1 MVVSDEVSKIIHK
14 GTEGL
19 KHMASDAQK
28 ALQRL
33 QEQALP
39 HAQKEPHHQAHPPQ
53 PKIQDAS
60 KTTKGILPGLEIED
74 RTKFSDE
81 VTGRKTPSAHVE
93 SRKPTHHEAPAKNH
107 PPAEHH
113 KETAKPAQRH
123 PEEASKPVEKHEAQ
137 RPHAEQKP
145 STSHAEGNKP
155 AKPEAPKTTS
165 TVREPH
171 APVDGK
177 TWLKQIE
184 QYGVKV
190 SSVIEGKLQII
201 DTHSEKGGVVKLKN
215 QDEYMKGR
223 NSDGTKRNSE
233 APHEEAKTAD
243 SKPKGK
249 SVEAGEQPHRKPA
262 EAKPVETKQVHTEK
276 SVTPANSTEPITMRS
291 VAGKFANTG
300 FGALSVV
307 GGYYEMRD
315 GVNDLRNGKVADGT
329 LKTAAGVSD
338 TGSGLATIAY
348 GFGKKALGT
357 AAGKL
362 GGAGAVFSGL
372 SEGIQ
377 GIKENDTEKKIEG
390 GLKVSLGAGMFA
402 SGPTAALSA
411 SGLAGWGA
419 GRFIGSRVG
428 WGGENID
435 TKTTRFMDGQLNS
448 KLNEDLAQTSSANLK
463 LLEKNRNIVG
473 KEEFALKTEGVT
485 AKQVSE
491 TIIGLREQVEIERKN
506 GNNTQALQSEITR
519 LAQLR
524 GKL

>member
-1 MVVSDEVSKIIHK
+1 MSDEVSKIIHK

-39 HAQKEPHHQAHPPQ
+39 HAPKEPHHQAHPAQ

-81 VTGRKTPSAHVE
+81 VTGRKTPSTH
-93 SRKPTHHEAPAKNH
+93 KPIHNEAPAKSH
-107 PPAEHH
+107 QPAEHP
-113 KETAKPAQRH
+113 KESAKPAQHH
-123 PEEASKPVEKHEAQ
+123 PEEASKPAEKHTSQ
-137 RPHAEQKP
+137 RPHVEQKP
-145 STSHAEGNKP
+145 SASHAEGNNP
-155 AKPEAPKTTS
+155 AKPEAPKTAQ

-171 APVDGK
+171 APTVDGK

-190 SSVIEGKLQII
+190 SSVIEGKLQIV
-201 DTHSEKGGVVKLKN
+201 DTHNEKGGVVKLKN
-215 QDEYMKGR
+215 QDEYMKAR

-233 APHEEAKTAD
+233 APHEDAKTAD

-249 SVEAGEQPHRKPA
+249 SIEAGEQPHRKSV
-262 EAKPVETKQVHTEK
+262 EAKPVEPEQVNTEK
-276 SVTPANSTEPITMRS
+276 RVSPANSTEPVSMRS
-291 VAGKFANTG
+291 IAGKFVNTG

-315 GVNDLRNGKVADGT
+315 GVKDLRNGKVVDGT

-338 TGSGLATIAY
+338 TGSGLASIAY

-372 SEGIQ
+372 GEGIQ

-390 GLKVSLGAGMFA
+390 GLKVTLGAGMFA

-448 KLNEDLAQTSSANLK
+448 KLNEDLARTSSANLQ
-463 LLEKNRNIVG
+463 LLEKNQNIVG
-473 KEEFALKTEGVT
+473 KEEFALKAEGVT

-519 LAQLR
+519 LARLR